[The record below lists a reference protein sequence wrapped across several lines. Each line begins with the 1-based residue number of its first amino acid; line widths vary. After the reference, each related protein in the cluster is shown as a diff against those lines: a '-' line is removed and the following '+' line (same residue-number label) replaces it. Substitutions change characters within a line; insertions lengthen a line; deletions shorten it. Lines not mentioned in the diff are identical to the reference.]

1 MNPGIREQDDMET
14 GNNKRLLL
22 VIDYQK
28 DFVDG
33 SLGFPEAV
41 AIDGA
46 IARKIREYRSRG
58 DVVAFTFDT
67 HTPAYLDSQE
77 GHHLPVTHC
86 VQGTP
91 GWELYGETGSLRV
104 PEDRVFTKPAFGS
117 AELLDWLRRQP
128 FSAIELCGVVTNI
141 CVLSNAVIAK
151 TAQPETP
158 VRVDARCVAGNDPAL
173 HDAALAIFASIHVE
187 VLSGT

>member
-1 MNPGIREQDDMET
+1 MERT
-14 GNNKRLLL
+14 KNKKLLL
-22 VIDYQK
+22 VIDYQR

-41 AIDGA
+41 SIDGA
-46 IARKIREYRSRG
+46 IARKIREYRDAG
-58 DVVAFTFDT
+58 DVVAFTYDT
-67 HTPAYLDSQE
+67 HTPEYLESQE

-91 GWELYGETGSLRV
+91 GWELFGETGSLLI
-104 PEDRVFTKPAFGS
+104 PEDKVFIKPAFGS
-117 AELLDWLRRQP
+117 AELLDWLRQHP

-158 VRVDARCVAGNDPAL
+158 VSVDARCVAGNDPAL
-173 HDAALAIFASIHVE
+173 HAAALDIFGSIHVN
-187 VLSGT
+187 VLNRDSK